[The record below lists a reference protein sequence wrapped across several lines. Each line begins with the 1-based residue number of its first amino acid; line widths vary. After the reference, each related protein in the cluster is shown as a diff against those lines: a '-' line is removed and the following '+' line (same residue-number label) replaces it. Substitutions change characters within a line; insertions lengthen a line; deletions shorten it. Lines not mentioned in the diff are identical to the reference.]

1 MRLCL
6 IRQIPAIYQALVS
19 WVMIRLSELCGAG
32 KTGEAI
38 KAAEQ
43 QAMRKES
50 VKMETLDI
58 ADEAAALV
66 GTS

>member
-1 MRLCL
+1 
-6 IRQIPAIYQALVS
+6 
-19 WVMIRLSELCGAG
+19 MIRLSELCGAG

-43 QAMRKES
+43 QAMGKES
-50 VKMETLDI
+50 VKMKTLDT
-58 ADEAAALV
+58 ADETASLV

>member
-1 MRLCL
+1 
-6 IRQIPAIYQALVS
+6 
-19 WVMIRLSELCGAG
+19 MIRLSELCGAG

-66 GTS
+66 GTSS

>member
-1 MRLCL
+1 MRFW
-6 IRQIPAIYQALVS
+6 PVLVS

-43 QAMRKES
+43 QAMGKES
-50 VKMETLDI
+50 VKMETLDT
-58 ADEAAALV
+58 ADETASLV

>member
-1 MRLCL
+1 MRFW
-6 IRQIPAIYQALVS
+6 PVLVS

-66 GTS
+66 GTSS